1 MTAMMASG
9 VPTLHGGRLMS
20 LIAGP
25 VSFSRFRVAGG
36 SPKRLDDALLE
47 KLRGRLVGARR
58 DARPDGRD
66 TGWIGGRH
74 LLDREFDIEKNVI
87 LDCLHFGLRIDGSQI
102 PSELMYAY
110 VQMELVS
117 LLKERRGG
125 GKENGNE
132 GGRSIGSMKKQA
144 KEAAAR
150 RAELEIKEGRYRRMR
165 QASILWDT
173 RRDVLY
179 FGATVPAVQE
189 ELHPVFRETFGKRLE
204 PVTAGSLAQRWAEEQ
219 GASRRLEGLKAST
232 YVPHPSGNG
241 HIDVYWTAHDASS
254 HDFLGNEFLLWLW
267 YVLAERSDT
276 IELPDATDASVL
288 IVKQLMLEC
297 PWAESGK
304 EVISCDGPTRL
315 PESRRAIHTGKL
327 PRRAGLIVSRQG
339 DQYEFIL
346 QAETLNVT
354 SAVLP
359 RITKNGNGHGRAQ
372 VEERVEQV
380 RHLGETID
388 LLYFAF
394 LRVRLSDDW
403 QEQQLAMQGWLKGL

>member
-1 MTAMMASG
+1 
-9 VPTLHGGRLMS
+9 
-20 LIAGP
+20 
-25 VSFSRFRVAGG
+25 
-36 SPKRLDDALLE
+36 
-47 KLRGRLVGARR
+47 
-58 DARPDGRD
+58 
-66 TGWIGGRH
+66 
-74 LLDREFDIEKNVI
+74 
-87 LDCLHFGLRIDGSQI
+87 
-102 PSELMYAY
+102 
-110 VQMELVS
+110 
-117 LLKERRGG
+117 
-125 GKENGNE
+125 
-132 GGRSIGSMKKQA
+132 
-144 KEAAAR
+144 
-150 RAELEIKEGRYRRMR
+150 
-165 QASILWDT
+165 
-173 RRDVLY
+173 
-179 FGATVPAVQE
+179 
-189 ELHPVFRETFGKRLE
+189 
-204 PVTAGSLAQRWAEEQ
+204 
-219 GASRRLEGLKAST
+219 
-232 YVPHPSGNG
+232 
-241 HIDVYWTAHDASS
+241 
-254 HDFLGNEFLLWLW
+254 
-267 YVLAERSDT
+267 VLAERSDT